1 MNYKCRVC
9 GETTAT
15 KGDMGSHMCGAGARR
30 DLNAEH
36 ANWMELYGVDFFK
49 VCKSGKG
56 CRRPLLELIEKECK
70 IT

>member
-1 MNYKCRVC
+1 
-9 GETTAT
+9 
-15 KGDMGSHMCGAGARR
+15 MGSHMCGAGARR